1 MKNILKIS
9 LLFIL
14 IIFLSG
20 CSATENI
27 SVANSG
33 VTDENFKVFS
43 NNEDYYFQEDPVSDY
58 IDSRLSIYKEKL
70 EQSGYNYDI
79 YTTMDNS
86 GVEINKT
93 YDNICNY
100 FNNSLFIKKLYGSVI
115 CTETENNYEIISSSN
130 LLYNGND
137 SDNYLLDKFDN
148 VSFSLKTD
156 LYIDDQNADKVEE
169 NVYIWNFKRSNL
181 NKAFRLKIQK
191 GNLTGNIV
199 KPKKDSKTAI
209 IVVGIIVLFLL
220 FISFV
225 LYIKN
230 KKRKIDY

>member
-14 IIFLSG
+14 IIILSG

-70 EQSGYNYDI
+70 EQFGYNYDI